1 MRIRVAVSLDLS
13 VFLVHSATFERQRW
27 NTFTVRTGPI
37 ITSAVKDTHRAVTR
51 HSEIA
56 VREMCA
62 VCVLSHG
69 CATDLPCPRRSL

>member
-1 MRIRVAVSLDLS
+1 MRIRVAVSLDHS
-13 VFLVHSATFERQRW
+13 AFRVRSATFERQRW

-37 ITSAVKDTHRAVTR
+37 ITSVVRAIHRAVTR

-69 CATDLPCPRRSL
+69 AATDSPCPRRSL

>member
-13 VFLVHSATFERQRW
+13 VFLVLSATFERQRW

-37 ITSAVKDTHRAVTR
+37 ITSVVRATHLAVTR

-62 VCVLSHG
+62 VCVWSHG
-69 CATDLPCPRRSL
+69 CATDSPCPRRSL